1 MAQVLCDVCR
11 KVSCKE
17 GPGRSAIDGLV
28 QKFGSTGYAT
38 GQSQM
43 FLFHRVL
50 SQVFC
55 ADKHIIPFGLRMYK
69 KKKVRHLNLSFSF
82 VVPVCSGS
90 KARLV
95 RKVGNLTAICEAI
108 V

>member
-1 MAQVLCDVCR
+1 MVFDAGG
-11 KVSCKE
+11 S
-17 GPGRSAIDGLV
+17 S
-28 QKFGSTGYAT
+28 QK
-38 GQSQM
+38 M

-55 ADKHIIPFGLRMYK
+55 ADKHIIPLGLSMY

-95 RKVGNLTAICEAI
+95 RKVRNLTAICEAI